1 MTTEPRPQAAIDDAT
16 LNEDFAAEGE
26 PEKEFN
32 PGIASRLPRKN
43 VAAGALIRDS
53 AEQILFVVP
62 TYKPFLEI
70 PGGLA
75 EDDESP
81 RAACDREIQ
90 EELGLSLKLGSLLVI
105 DWTPTH
111 GVWRDSLQMIYDGG
125 NLNDDQIARIEL
137 DAEELGGLK
146 FLSLNEARLQLRPS
160 MARRLAVAVTA
171 LHNGQTIY
179 AEFGHPL

>member
-1 MTTEPRPQAAIDDAT
+1 MLD
-16 LNEDFAAEGE
+16 EDFAAEGE

-32 PGIASRLPRKN
+32 PGIAGRLPRKN
-43 VAAGALIRDS
+43 VAAGALVRDS
-53 AEQILFVVP
+53 TEQILFVVP

-75 EDDESP
+75 EDNESP

-90 EELGLSLKLGSLLVI
+90 EELGLSLTLGSLLVI

-125 NLNDDQIARIEL
+125 SLTEEQIARIEL
-137 DAEELGGLK
+137 DAKELGGLT
-146 FLSLNEARLQLRPS
+146 FLKLDEAQSQLRPS
-160 MARRLAVAVTA
+160 MARRLSVAITA
-171 LHNGQTIY
+171 LHDGRTIY
-179 AEFGHPL
+179 AEFGHPM